1 MKSWIRML
9 LGLQLLCCLSACM
22 GSDGMLVRFGS
33 QAGVVRLD
41 DGKQIVLRNGMRIL
55 APQLDTLQIGEGDC
69 CLVDFQLNYDNQP
82 DSLQNIWHADWLT
95 YRPVDLNAL
104 GTLVPDDTMT
114 TRADEHFL
122 RFSIAKGGC
131 VEGRMFLYLEYNSH
145 YSSQVDE
152 FMMLCDPDP
161 SVRHPAA
168 DDSARLVHQ
177 LYLRSF
183 GPIAEGDSVVES
195 LVLPEAFLIE
205 ELLERASSAGEDTLH
220 FQITYPTGFNA
231 DSSRYN
237 WGVSEVFSVPLS
249 DSEGE

>member
-161 SVRHPAA
+161 SERHPAA
-168 DDSARLVHQ
+168 D
-177 LYLRSF
+177 
-183 GPIAEGDSVVES
+183 
-195 LVLPEAFLIE
+195 
-205 ELLERASSAGEDTLH
+205 LERASSAGEDTLH

>member
-1 MKSWIRML
+1 ML

-55 APQLDTLQIGEGDC
+55 ALQLDTLQIGEGDC

-122 RFSIAKGGC
+122 RFSI
-131 VEGRMFLYLEYNSH
+131 E
-145 YSSQVDE
+145 
-152 FMMLCDPDP
+152 
-161 SVRHPAA
+161 
-168 DDSARLVHQ
+168 SARFLPSFTPN
-177 LYLRSF
+177 LRKYHRS
-183 GPIAEGDSVVES
+183 AS
-195 LVLPEAFLIE
+195 LLPRSLPHI
-205 ELLERASSAGEDTLH
+205 L
-220 FQITYPTGFNA
+220 
-231 DSSRYN
+231 SSR
-237 WGVSEVFSVPLS
+237 WVPREWVGS
-249 DSEGE
+249 RGQK